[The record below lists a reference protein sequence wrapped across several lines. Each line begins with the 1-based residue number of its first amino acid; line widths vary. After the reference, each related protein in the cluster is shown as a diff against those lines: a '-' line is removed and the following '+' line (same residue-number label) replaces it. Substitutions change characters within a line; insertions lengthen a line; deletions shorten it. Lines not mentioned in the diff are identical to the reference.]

1 MPQFSDAFV
10 LFASMMQMCEIFMIY
25 ARKTSHLEIFKYS
38 SIQVGQEGFSFYPKY
53 RINNII
59 YIIIYIIFKI

>member
-1 MPQFSDAFV
+1 MPQFLDAFV
-10 LFASMMQMCEIFMIY
+10 LFASMMQMYEIFILPL
-25 ARKTSHLEIFKYS
+25 TSKIFKYS
-38 SIQVGQEGFSFYPKY
+38 SIQVGQEGFLFYPKY